1 MTQPFVSVLM
11 PTYNRRKFIPTAIE
25 LYKNQTYAKNRME
38 WIILDDGTDK
48 VGDLFEKV
56 LKTIPNIRYIYEP
69 IKLNIGAKRNK
80 LIAEAKGDIIV
91 WMDDDDYYPT
101 NRVSLVVSTLA
112 NNKSLDIVGSSQLYL
127 YYTDT
132 KKICSVGPFNP
143 NHATNG
149 TIGIRT
155 DFAKKRQYD
164 ESVTFA
170 EEAKYF
176 DNFSIPLKQ
185 LDPMKTMLVIC
196 HNANTYDK
204 KIIRGDYPDKFQ
216 QNPTFKETT
225 LKLRDFVKEVK
236 LREFYNSLSQ

>member
-11 PTYNRRKFIPTAIE
+11 PTYNRRKFIPTIIE
-25 LYKNQTYAKNRME
+25 IYKNQTYNKNRME

-48 VGDLFEKV
+48 VQDLFEIAS
-56 LKTIPNIRYIYEP
+56 KTIPNIKYIYEP

-80 LIAEAKGDIIV
+80 LIKEATGDIIV
-91 WMDDDDYYPT
+91 WMDDDDYYPN
-101 NRVSLVVSTLA
+101 NRISLVVSTLA
-112 NNKSLDIVGSSQLYL
+112 NNKSINIVGSSQLYL

-132 KKICSVGPFNP
+132 KKIYTVGPFSAY
-143 NHATNG
+143 HGTNG

-155 DFAKKRQYD
+155 AFAKKRTYD

-176 DNFSIPLKQ
+176 DNFTIPLKQ
-185 LDPMKTMLVIC
+185 LDPIKTMLVIC

-204 KIIRGDYPDKFQ
+204 KILRGDYQDKYQ
-216 QNPTFKETT
+216 KNPTFKETS
-225 LKLRDFVKEVK
+225 LKLRDFVKEAK
-236 LREFYNSLSQ
+236 LREFYNSL